1 MRNSKTFVNLMNAMN
16 EEIADQT
23 QLIDLIKTIMVS
35 ENDETKPDLLDR
47 EMEKLF
53 KMVHFKNELA
63 DMIRGKEEKG
73 EL

>member
-23 QLIDLIKTIMVS
+23 HLIDLIKTIMVG

-63 DMIRGKEEKG
+63 NMIRDKEDKG